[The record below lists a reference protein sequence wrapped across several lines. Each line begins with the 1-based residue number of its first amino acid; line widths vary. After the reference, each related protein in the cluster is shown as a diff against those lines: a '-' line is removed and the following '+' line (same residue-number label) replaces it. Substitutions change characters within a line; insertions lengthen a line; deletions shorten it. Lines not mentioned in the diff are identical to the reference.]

1 MPTYVVLYKFTPEGI
16 KNIRDSI
23 KRAGAIRQENAA
35 AGFKIRDVFWTQG
48 QYDMVALVDAPSE
61 ERMMGAM
68 LNVVSAGNVT
78 STTMRAFDATE
89 MSRILA
95 TVPPL
100 RQEEPSTPK
109 REMAPAAPGKAP
121 ARSTGRTASR
131 NGGPRAAR
139 DGARTPGRAGR
150 R

>member
-1 MPTYVVLYKFTPEGI
+1 MPTYVVLYKFTPDGI
-16 KNIRDSI
+16 RNIRDSI
-23 KRAGAIRQENAA
+23 KRAGKIRQENAA
-35 AGFKIRDVFWTQG
+35 AGFTIKEVFWTQG
-48 QYDMVALVDAPSE
+48 QYDMVALVEAPSE

-100 RQEEPSTPK
+100 SKEEPSTPK
-109 REMAPAAPGKAP
+109 RQPAAAKP
-121 ARSTGRTASR
+121 AAAGASRGAR
-131 NGGPRAAR
+131 NGGTRAAR
-139 DGARTPGRAGR
+139 DGARAPARAGR